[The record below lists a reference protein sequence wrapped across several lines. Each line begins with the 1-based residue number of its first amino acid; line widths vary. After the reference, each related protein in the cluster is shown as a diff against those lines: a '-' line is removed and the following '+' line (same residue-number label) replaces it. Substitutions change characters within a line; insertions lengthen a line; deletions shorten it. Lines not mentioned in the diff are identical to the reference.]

1 MDIST
6 NYLGLTLKNP
16 LVPSS
21 SPISKTL
28 DGVKSLEDAGAPAI
42 VLHSLFEE
50 QIEHESGELL
60 HYLSSN
66 SDSYAEALNYFPDL
80 ENYNLGPEEYL
91 SYISKIKSETNIPVI
106 ASLNGS
112 SSGGWMRYARLI
124 EQAGADALELNIYFV
139 AADCSKESSE
149 IEKLYIENLS
159 FIKSEVSIPVAMKL
173 APYFT
178 SLGNMAK
185 KLDDTRADGL
195 VLFNRFYQPDFDL
208 ETLEVVPNL
217 KLSTNFEMRLPLR
230 WVAILYGKIN
240 ASLAITS
247 GVQNHEDLIKSIMA
261 GADVAMICSEIL
273 RKGPGR
279 MKEILLDLQN
289 WMEVNEY
296 ESVDQMKGSMSQKSV
311 SNPEAFE
318 RANYMKVLDSY
329 K

>member
-6 NYLGLTLKNP
+6 KYLGLNLKNP

-21 SPISKTL
+21 SPITKKL
-28 DGVKSLEDAGAPAI
+28 DGIKSLEDAGAPAI

-66 SDSYAEALNYFPDL
+66 SESYAEALNYFPDL

-91 SYISKIKSETNIPVI
+91 NYISKIKSTTEIPII
-106 ASLNGS
+106 ASLNGT
-112 SSGGWMRYARLI
+112 SSGGWMKYAKLI
-124 EQAGADALELNIYFV
+124 EQAGADALELNIYYI

-149 IEKLYIENLS
+149 VENLYIENLS

-173 APYFT
+173 GPYFT
-178 SLGNMAK
+178 SFGNMAK
-185 KLDDTRADGL
+185 KLDYTGADGL

-247 GVQNHEDLIKSIMA
+247 GVQDHEDLIKSLMA

-279 MKEILLDLQN
+279 MQEILLDLQN

-296 ESVDQMKGSMSQKSV
+296 DSINLMKGSMSQKSV

-318 RANYMKVLDSY
+318 RANYMKMLDSY
-329 K
+329 N

>member
-1 MDIST
+1 MNIT
-6 NYLGLTLKNP
+6 TKYLGLELKNP

-28 DGVKSLEDAGAPAI
+28 DGVRSLEDSGAPAI
-42 VLHSLFEE
+42 ILHSLFEE

-60 HYLSSN
+60 HFLSSN
-66 SDSYAEALNYFPDL
+66 SESYAEALDYFPDL
-80 ENYNLGPEEYL
+80 ETYNLGPEEYL
-91 SYISKIKSETNIPVI
+91 DYISKVKSATDIPVI
-106 ASLNGS
+106 ASLNGV
-112 SSGGWMRYARLI
+112 SSGGWMKYARLI
-124 EQAGADALELNIYFV
+124 EQAGADALELNMYYV
-139 AADCSKESSE
+139 AADCSKESFE
-149 IEKLYIENLS
+149 IENLYVENLS
-159 FIKSEVSIPVAMKL
+159 FIKSEVTIPVAMKL
-173 APYFT
+173 GPYFT
-178 SLGNMAK
+178 SFGNMAK
-185 KLDDTRADGL
+185 KLDDTGADGL
-195 VLFNRFYQPDFDL
+195 VLFNRFYQPDIDL

-247 GVQNHEDLIKSIMA
+247 GVQDHEDLIKSLMA

-279 MKEILLDLQN
+279 MEEILLDLQN
-289 WMEVNEY
+289 WMEANEY
-296 ESVDQMKGSMSQKSV
+296 ESVDLMKGSMSQKSV